1 MHGAGFF
8 GTRREIG
15 RLYTVIAIAYARR
28 QFCAKGV
35 MMRNKST
42 APAALTVALSICLP
56 SFAGSPPASKSH
68 ALAPGQTRQIL
79 TLRPLIDVVE
89 GIAIDQHGHVFVSNS
104 RLENDRRVCEILE
117 RAPDGTTSV
126 FATLS
131 RDSCDGLA
139 GLAVDAQ
146 GNLYAAGGFSPK
158 PYAAIWRIR
167 PDGEAELLPGS
178 KRMLFANALAFDSQG
193 NLYATDSIDGAIWR
207 FPPDGRGRLWIRDP
221 LLAPDPA
228 IGANGIAFVPP
239 NNLYVA
245 NLDRALIA
253 RIQIRADG
261 RPSVPEIA
269 AVGFELLGIDGL
281 AADAQGTLYAAIVVA
296 KILGTAPLVMVD
308 PKTGKITPS
317 TAPASAFDLPTSP
330 YVGRGPLD
338 HTSVFVVN
346 SGFFADE
353 RVEAAPGVVQV
364 GVGR

>member
-1 MHGAGFF
+1 
-8 GTRREIG
+8 
-15 RLYTVIAIAYARR
+15 
-28 QFCAKGV
+28 
-35 MMRNKST
+35 MRNKST
-42 APAALTVALSICLP
+42 ALATLTVALSICLP

-68 ALAPGQTRQIL
+68 APAQGLTRQIL
-79 TLRPLIDVVE
+79 TLTPLIDVVE
-89 GIAIDQHGHVFVSNS
+89 GIAIDQHGHVFVSDS
-104 RLENDRRVCEILE
+104 RLENDRRVCDILE
-117 RAPDGTTSV
+117 WAPDGTSRV
-126 FATLS
+126 FVTLD
-131 RDSCDGLA
+131 RNECDGVA
-139 GLAVDAQ
+139 GLAVDAR
-146 GNLYAAGGFSPK
+146 GNLYAAGGYSFK
-158 PYAAIWRIR
+158 PYAAIWQIR
-167 PDGEAELLPGS
+167 RDGGTELLPGS
-178 KRMLFANALAFDSQG
+178 KRMMFANALALDSQG
-193 NLYATDSIDGAIWR
+193 NLYATDSIEGSIWR
-207 FPPDGRGRLWIRDP
+207 FPPGQRGRRWIRDS

-239 NNLYVA
+239 DNLYVA

-253 RIQIRADG
+253 RIQIRPDG

-281 AADAQGTLYAAIVVA
+281 AADAQGTLYAAIVVS

-338 HTSVFVVN
+338 HKSVFVVN
-346 SGFFADE
+346 SGLFPED